1 MDQELPANDGSASEP
16 AFASL
21 RGQIGRLLA
30 GRGWTRCF
38 ATPAGLVVAQ
48 DGRVVPP
55 PIRFTPRE
63 LDALAT
69 DYFLHQSVLRT
80 GDLVID
86 VGCGMGTE
94 LLSYIDRIG
103 RSGLVLGFEAHPRS
117 FQIALALQH
126 LNNIRNVRLFP
137 LAVWSEAT
145 VLDIS
150 DDPDSLGINSVVD
163 RRLLSGGSI
172 PVAAVSLDAFLAENF
187 PDREVGLLKMNIE
200 GAEIH
205 ALQGAVRTLERT
217 RSCVIACHD
226 FVVDEEGGDPA
237 LRTLAQVQTLLSE
250 AGFRL
255 SRRTDHPLSAI
266 RHTVYAQR

>member
-1 MDQELPANDGSASEP
+1 MNEELPVNDRSASEP

-21 RGQIGRLLA
+21 RGQFGRLVA
-30 GRGWTRCF
+30 GRGWTRCV
-38 ATPAGLVVAQ
+38 ATPAGLLVAQ
-48 DGRVVPP
+48 DGRVAPP

-69 DYFLHQSVLRT
+69 DYFLYQSDLRT
-80 GDLVID
+80 GDFVID

-94 LLSYIDRIG
+94 LLTYVDRIG
-103 RSGLVLGFEAHPRS
+103 RAGLVVGFEAHPRS
-117 FQIALALQH
+117 FQIALSLQH
-126 LNNIRNVRLFP
+126 LNDLRNVRLFP
-137 LAVWSEAT
+137 LAVWSEEA

-163 RRLLSGGSI
+163 RRLLSEASI
-172 PVAAVSLDAFLAENF
+172 PVSAVSLDAFLSEHF

-200 GAEIH
+200 GAELR

-226 FVVDEEGGDPA
+226 FVADEEGGDPA
-237 LRTLAQVQTLLSE
+237 LRTLEQVQTLLSE

-255 SRRTDHPLSAI
+255 SRRMDHPLAAV
-266 RHTVYAQR
+266 RNTVYAQR